1 MLQLEWVTSPKTDLI
16 ADSLSLLV
24 LQVNE
29 KPSPQLVNMM
39 DNIGEQRS
47 WEEFVKKM
55 HIIMINHFDTV
66 ELDLLAKQIII
77 IHAEKQAII
86 DLNNRVVS
94 SDD

>member
-1 MLQLEWVTSPKTDLI
+1 
-16 ADSLSLLV
+16 
-24 LQVNE
+24 
-29 KPSPQLVNMM
+29 
-39 DNIGEQRS
+39 
-47 WEEFVKKM
+47 M

-66 ELDLLAKQIII
+66 ELDLVAKQIII